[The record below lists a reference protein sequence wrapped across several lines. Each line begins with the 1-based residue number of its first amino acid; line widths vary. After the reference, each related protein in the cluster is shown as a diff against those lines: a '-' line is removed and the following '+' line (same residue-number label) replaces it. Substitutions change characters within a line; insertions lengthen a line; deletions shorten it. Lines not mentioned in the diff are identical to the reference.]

1 VHVHRPAV
9 HVSAGEAHAVP
20 AAQVPPQPSL
30 GVSPH
35 GRVEG
40 GAHVGAQQL
49 PLRHRSPAAQRVPF
63 GHIAQPA
70 GSTGS
75 VPHASVEGS
84 AQPGQQLPPVHV
96 VPAAHIVPSPHMR
109 HTRPIASR

>member
-1 VHVHRPAV
+1 MQRPAV
-9 HVSAGEAHAVP
+9 HVSAGELHAVP
-20 AAQVPPQPSL
+20 AAHVPPQPSL

-40 GAHVGAQQL
+40 GEHVGAQQL
-49 PLRHRSPAAQRVPF
+49 PLRQRSPEGQRVPF

-70 GSTGS
+70 GSVGS
-75 VPHASVEGS
+75 VPQSSVEGA
-84 AQPGQQLPPVHV
+84 AQVGQQLPPVHV

>member
-1 VHVHRPAV
+1 M
-9 HVSAGEAHAVP
+9 HVSAGELHAVP

-40 GAHVGAQQL
+40 GEHVGAQQL
-49 PLRHRSPAAQRVPF
+49 PLLHRSPEGQRVPL

-70 GSTGS
+70 GSIGS
-75 VPHASVEGS
+75 VPQSRLEAA

-96 VPAAHIVPSPHMR
+96 VPAPHIVPSPHMR
-109 HTRPIASR
+109 HTRPIESR